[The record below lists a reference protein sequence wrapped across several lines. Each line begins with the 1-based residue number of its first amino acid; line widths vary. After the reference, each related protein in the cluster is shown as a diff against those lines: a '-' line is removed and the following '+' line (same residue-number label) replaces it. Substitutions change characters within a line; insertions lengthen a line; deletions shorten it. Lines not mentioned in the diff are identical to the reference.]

1 MEWNLWINLEENIR
15 FKRSS
20 NCWSNVILENRTIE
34 RVPFGFSIGV
44 NEAVELMDNNKNNYF
59 EKGDKN

>member
-1 MEWNLWINLEENIR
+1 MVWTVT
-15 FKRSS
+15 KTPTTPPH
-20 NCWSNVILENRTIE
+20 VILENRTIE